1 MVEHSGRW
9 QLMGSVSQLLVEF
22 ADHNAECTEEKAVAC
37 VKAPDCGSRCT
48 KKGTERLGRHWIYF
62 GGSRRHPNP
71 ERTARANSS
80 STVDTV
86 VAAGRL
92 EGTEGLDTV
101 ENTSPSGLSNYIRCY
116 RPVEV
121 CDHCSVVVHNQKNI

>member
-1 MVEHSGRW
+1 
-9 QLMGSVSQLLVEF
+9 MGSVSQLLVEF
-22 ADHNAECTEEKAVAC
+22 AEHNAEDTEAKAVAC

-48 KKGTERLGRHWIYF
+48 KEGTARFGRHWIYF
-62 GGSRRHPNP
+62 GGSRRHPNL

-86 VAAGRL
+86 AAAGRL
-92 EGTEGLDTV
+92 EGTESLDTA
-101 ENTSPSGLSNYIRCY
+101 EDTSPSGLCNYIRCY

-121 CDHCSVVVHNQKNI
+121 CDHCSVVVRNQKSI